1 MVQLMTMKLM
11 LKISIFTLLCVFA
24 SYTYAQ
30 LPNIVDG
37 VTIDSSISNPKP
49 GESVDISIQG
59 YSFDLN
65 SASVV
70 WLVDGKTY
78 SQGIGLK
85 KITVTIPK
93 IGSTLT
99 VDAIIKS
106 SEGRE
111 VRKSL
116 SLKSGS
122 VDIIWETKGYVPP
135 FFKGKLPLAY
145 QNTVHVVAIPHL
157 SKDGLTEIDPK
168 TLVYQWK
175 MNGKFVENGQ
185 GYGKQSV
192 DIQLDIIPKPIEL
205 EVQAY
210 TREQTQSTSGS
221 ISIEPTNP
229 SLLFYEDNS
238 LYGLLFNKSLSGKV
252 SLKNEEMRV
261 RAVPYGFNVNLQND
275 SNNYSWM
282 VNNIDQPK
290 LLKNQSITIRTKG
303 DTEGSSNISL
313 DIRNQSDILQ
323 GARGEFTVYFSKK
336 PITEEENI
344 DPIF

>member
-1 MVQLMTMKLM
+1 MAMKLM

-24 SYTYAQ
+24 SCAHAQ

-37 VTIDSSISNPKP
+37 VTIDSSISDPKP
-49 GESVDISIQG
+49 GESVDISVQG

-65 SASVV
+65 SASIVWVV
-70 WLVDGKTY
+70 NGKTH

-85 KITVTIPK
+85 KITVIMPK
-93 IGSTLT
+93 IGTSLE
-99 VDAIIKS
+99 VDVIVRS

-122 VDIIWETKGYVPP
+122 VDIIWETRGYTPP

-145 QNTVHVVAIPHL
+145 QNSVHVVAVPHL
-157 SKDGLTEIDPK
+157 SKDGITEIDPK

-175 MNGKFVENGQ
+175 MDGKYVENGQ

-192 DIQLDIIPKPIEL
+192 DIQLDVIPKPLEL
-205 EVQAY
+205 EVQVY

-221 ISIEPTNP
+221 ISIEPGNP
-229 SLLFYEDNS
+229 SVLFYEDNS
-238 LYGLLFNKSLSGKV
+238 LYGLLFNKNLTGKV
-252 SLKNEEMRV
+252 SLRNEEMRV
-261 RAVPYGFNVNLQND
+261 RAVPFGFNVNLQND
-275 SNNYSWM
+275 LNNYGWSI
-282 VNNIDQPK
+282 NNVDQPN

-303 DTEGSSNISL
+303 DTEGSSNIAL
-313 DIRNQSDILQ
+313 DIRNQRSILQ
-323 GARGEFTVYFSKK
+323 GARGEFTIYFSKK
-336 PITEEENI
+336 PIDDEESS